1 MIRRVGWFTQQDP
14 IKLSGGE
21 SLFRFANSVQTWTDV
36 FGLFGIPIFGISDNT
51 ARNLENQFQAERY

>member
-1 MIRRVGWFTQQDP
+1 MIRRVGRFTQQDP
-14 IKLSGGE
+14 GGE